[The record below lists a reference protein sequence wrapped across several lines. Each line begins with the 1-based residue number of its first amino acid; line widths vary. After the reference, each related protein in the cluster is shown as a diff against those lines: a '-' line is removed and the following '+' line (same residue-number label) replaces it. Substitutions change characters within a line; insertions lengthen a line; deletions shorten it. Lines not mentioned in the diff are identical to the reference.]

1 MRSSPQPSS
10 PHLNRA
16 PPQDHCQE
24 THMQANNFHGF
35 HPCRTVS
42 HREKYQGVLTFVC
55 PCCRLQC
62 STLVRTV
69 TGFYNF
75 HALWIPER
83 YEYHVLHTFMWEASV
98 IRYRYCWRTSWP
110 SRLCK
115 FLHSIEKHFS
125 AKPYFKWR
133 KISFGSVLVSLLCI
147 CNLYLTLTSWCY
159 LLTGEEPWNQSFFKN
174 IWNASDHWRGSSL
187 KKRQTWT
194 HIGRLPDVMF
204 STSNASSQ
212 SNAIHTLGYDSFLT
226 CFVG

>member
-1 MRSSPQPSS
+1 MDRCKYEW
-10 PHLNRA
+10 A
-16 PPQDHCQE
+16 QE
-24 THMQANNFHGF
+24 ARTWSVHHQKAIVKKIHMQTNNFNGF

-42 HREKYQGVLTFVC
+42 HREKYQGVLTFLC

-98 IRYRYCWRTSWP
+98 IRYRYGWRTSLP

-125 AKPYFKWR
+125 IKPHFKWR
-133 KISFGSVLVSLLCI
+133 NDFLRFGSCLPALYLQSVSYTDILVSPSDKRRTLEPKI
-147 CNLYLTLTSWCY
+147 C
-159 LLTGEEPWNQSFFKN
+159 
-174 IWNASDHWRGSSL
+174 
-187 KKRQTWT
+187 
-194 HIGRLPDVMF
+194 
-204 STSNASSQ
+204 
-212 SNAIHTLGYDSFLT
+212 
-226 CFVG
+226 